1 MSLLITFLFLF
12 CFFNFFELFNF
23 IFFLSYFQLYF
34 FQFLYIF
41 MVLFLI
47 FFRYSYFST
56 FHFFGTSLLIRIC
69 TRGDL
74 TKFRKLLKKN
84 TKVQKK
90 IKSDVTDHLKMFFL
104 FTILFQKSLK
114 NNLDSSEK
122 LLRNIYP
129 FLSIFWW
136 DFLISKNFRPKSSFF
151 QNFEMHRSLFKVD
164 IFSVQDSSQGLILS
178 HQKNQISSNILI
190 FSVFFINY
198 NRWHQ
203 SINWHAIE
211 ILSKIKPE
219 KVVKLNSL
227 ETFFKKWFFSAAILY
242 RKYIHLKNGDI
253 WEKWI
258 FGNLPGPI
266 NFFR

>member
-129 FLSIFWW
+129 FLSIF
-136 DFLISKNFRPKSSFF
+136 
-151 QNFEMHRSLFKVD
+151 
-164 IFSVQDSSQGLILS
+164 
-178 HQKNQISSNILI
+178 
-190 FSVFFINY
+190 
-198 NRWHQ
+198 
-203 SINWHAIE
+203 
-211 ILSKIKPE
+211 
-219 KVVKLNSL
+219 
-227 ETFFKKWFFSAAILY
+227 
-242 RKYIHLKNGDI
+242 
-253 WEKWI
+253 
-258 FGNLPGPI
+258 
-266 NFFR
+266 